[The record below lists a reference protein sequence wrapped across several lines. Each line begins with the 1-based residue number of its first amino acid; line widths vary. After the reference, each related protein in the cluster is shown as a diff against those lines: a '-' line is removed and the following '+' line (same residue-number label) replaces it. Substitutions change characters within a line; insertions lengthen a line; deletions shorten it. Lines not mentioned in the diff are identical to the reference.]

1 MKEWF
6 RQLQPVQLY
15 VILTLTVAF
24 FITELVVS
32 HVTHALTL
40 LMDSY
45 HTLCNIFAL
54 LACMI
59 TVKYGT
65 VSNPKKYKHRFNR
78 R

>member
-1 MKEWF
+1 MPMKEWF

-15 VILTLTVAF
+15 VILALTTAF
-24 FITELVVS
+24 FLTELIVS

-54 LACMI
+54 SACMI
-59 TVKYGT
+59 TVKVSKRLNANT
-65 VSNPKKYKHRFNR
+65 VCFKK
-78 R
+78 